1 MLPVIIPEAL
11 QPGVHSIKLILDN
24 STSHAAMQLED
35 WLQTQIE
42 SCGWSLTIEAFWLPE
57 NASWLN
63 QIEVWFSVLQ
73 RKLLQSNYFQSR
85 HHLKAAIDGFVRFK
99 IRSAKPI
106 QWTYTVEKLE
116 TNLGTINCNPVLSK
130 MNTENNFSFYST
142 SIRLI
147 Q

>member
-1 MLPVIIPEAL
+1 
-11 QPGVHSIKLILDN
+11 
-24 STSHAAMQLED
+24 MQLED

-130 MNTENNFSFYST
+130 MNTQNNFSFYST